1 MSLYL
6 VTGGAGFIGSNI
18 VEHLLNRGEKVR
30 VLDNFATGHRE
41 NIASF
46 INLIELLEGDIRNRE
61 LVKKALHGVDYVLHQ
76 AALGSIARSIAD
88 PLETNSCNVD
98 GTVNLLFASAEAGV
112 KRFVYASSSSVYG
125 NTPELPKNETI
136 SPLPCSPYGV
146 SKYVGELYCRIF
158 YDIYRLETVIL
169 RYFNVFGR
177 RQDPASHYA
186 AVIPTFI
193 SSLLEGRAPRI
204 FGTGEQ
210 SRDFTFVDNVV
221 QANIKACSPRI
232 QTFGEA
238 FNIACGE
245 RTSVI
250 DLYKKISALL
260 SKETLPIFCEAR
272 AGEVKHTF
280 ADISKARN
288 LLGYEPETDLNSG
301 LLKTVEWYRQNLE
314 RASLSSE
321 NHQ

>member
-1 MSLYL
+1 MALYL

-18 VEHLLNRGEKVR
+18 VEELVKIGEKVR
-30 VLDNFATGHRE
+30 VLDNFSTGKKE
-41 NIASF
+41 NITPF
-46 INLIELLEGDIRNRE
+46 MDRIELLEGDIRDRD
-61 LVKKALHGVDYVLHQ
+61 LVKKAVAGVDYVLHQ

-98 GTVNLLFASAEAGV
+98 GTINLLSASCEAGV

-125 NTPELPKNETI
+125 NTPELPKKETI
-136 SPLPCSPYGV
+136 SPFPCSPYGV
-146 SKYVGELYCRIF
+146 SKYVGELYCRVF
-158 YDIYRLETVIL
+158 HDIYRLETVLL

-193 SSLLEGRAPRI
+193 SALLEDRAPRI

-221 QANIKACSPRI
+221 QANLKACSPRLHS
-232 QTFGEA
+232 FGEA

-245 RTSVI
+245 RTSVR
-250 DLYKKISALL
+250 DLYGKISSLL
-260 SKETLPIFCEAR
+260 SKDTPPVFCDAR

-280 ADISKARN
+280 GDISKARE
-288 LLGYEPETDLNSG
+288 LLGYEPAVDLRHG
-301 LLKTVEWYRQNLE
+301 LEITVAWYRQALG
-314 RASLSSE
+314 
-321 NHQ
+321 